1 MKFEGTSHIEI
12 PARTSVLTKNIVKE
26 RATLTEKHEERLL
39 RCIASLQTRMQALLT
54 DLEEVSSSEVA
65 AEKQFVK
72 NVVRKQV

>member
-12 PARTSVLTKNIVKE
+12 PGKTSVFTKKIAKE
-26 RATLTEKHEERLL
+26 RETLTEKHKERLL

-65 AEKQFVK
+65 ANNPTF
-72 NVVRKQV
+72 